1 MNHATPPL
9 DCSSPSGHPDPK
21 ILWSEVLSKIAGKVG
36 VHSCET
42 WFRPVRL
49 VGCDASVLR
58 LRAPTETFAACV
70 MNAFGDLLR
79 QTVADVFGTNRELV
93 MEAPVPA
100 PPAASPADTL
110 PVVQAAALEK
120 GSPGCNWLIEKLW
133 LAESVGFLGSPPKH
147 FKSWLAME
155 MAVSVASG
163 APCLGTFPVPTP
175 GPVLLYAA
183 EDSAPAVRQRLESL
197 ALHHRVE
204 LERLPLWVITADSLR
219 LDRPDDRE
227 RLEATVAQYKPRLLI
242 LDPLIRLHQQ
252 DENASGPMAALL
264 GFFRALQRK
273 AADAIA
279 LIHHTRK
286 MAAPSGAGYS
296 LRGSSDFYAWTDAF
310 LHLQRRHGRLTLTAE
325 HRAAP
330 PFGPIALDLIHSE
343 SGQPHLAIV
352 AGDTSIITQEPLGDP
367 RPPDALPTRV
377 LQLLSESS
385 EARSVSDLRA
395 VLRVRNQRLVESLRQ
410 LTAQGRIQRVDH
422 GYEIIRS
429 P

>member
-1 MNHATPPL
+1 MNHATPPV
-9 DCSSPSGHPDPK
+9 DCSSPSGPPDPK
-21 ILWSEVLSKIAGKVG
+21 ILWSEVLSKIAGKMG
-36 VHSCET
+36 VHSFET

-49 VGCDASVLR
+49 VGCDASALR
-58 LRAPTETFAACV
+58 LRAPTETFAACL

-79 QTVADVFGTNRELV
+79 QTVAEVFGTNWELV
-93 MEAPVPA
+93 MEASVPA
-100 PPAASPADTL
+100 SPAASPADTL

-133 LAESVGFLGSPPKH
+133 LAEAVGFLGSPPKH

-183 EDSAPAVRQRLESL
+183 EETAPAVRRRLESL

-219 LDRPDDRE
+219 LDRTDDRE

-273 AADAIA
+273 AAVAIA
-279 LIHHTRK
+279 LIH
-286 MAAPSGAGYS
+286 
-296 LRGSSDFYAWTDAF
+296 L
-310 LHLQRRHGRLTLTAE
+310 
-325 HRAAP
+325 
-330 PFGPIALDLIHSE
+330 
-343 SGQPHLAIV
+343 
-352 AGDTSIITQEPLGDP
+352 
-367 RPPDALPTRV
+367 
-377 LQLLSESS
+377 
-385 EARSVSDLRA
+385 
-395 VLRVRNQRLVESLRQ
+395 
-410 LTAQGRIQRVDH
+410 
-422 GYEIIRS
+422 
-429 P
+429 